1 MIKIS
6 NFHQKKINFVFLI
19 FFILYLIRLSSG
31 LFNGIVRL
39 NSTKV
44 YMHSNWLVN
53 YRGGFIR
60 RGLGGEIIFWLSSLF
75 KISPITTMTVISVAL
90 WLTLI
95 IWFVIKFYQR
105 NYPFFILS
113 LPFFLGET
121 ILLDPSLF
129 LRQDSLI
136 LLLFISMLTILFQ
149 TRTLREP
156 VLFFFLNSLFILAI
170 LIHEAI
176 FFFSFP
182 LLFITYYRKYTTQAV
197 KTFLFFLPS
206 ITVFILCFILPE
218 RSSVEKM
225 LQLTPEIERNDV
237 WFMTITT
244 KQNFIAIWEN
254 FNKPNAFFTLL
265 YLMALSAIIFFVCIN
280 FEKLKV
286 DTSKEIQ
293 INKTYLS
300 QILLLQF
307 ASIFPLFTCG
317 WDYGRWF
324 FLWITSSFIYFI
336 IAYDYPFDLKFDIL
350 KKLPKYINNPRP
362 LVVFCTAIIIN
373 CQFCLPFDVNFY
385 SRTPMYLVAR
395 TIVKTVFYAV
405 TFLS

>member
-1 MIKIS
+1 
-6 NFHQKKINFVFLI
+6 
-19 FFILYLIRLSSG
+19 
-31 LFNGIVRL
+31 
-39 NSTKV
+39 
-44 YMHSNWLVN
+44 MHSNWLVN

>member
-1 MIKIS
+1 
-6 NFHQKKINFVFLI
+6 
-19 FFILYLIRLSSG
+19 
-31 LFNGIVRL
+31 
-39 NSTKV
+39 
-44 YMHSNWLVN
+44 MHSNWLVN

-182 LLFITYYRKYTTQAV
+182 LLYITYYRKYTTQAV